1 MLIAHNRIALPTART
16 RWYLVA
22 TATVMSITA
31 CGGGGG
37 DATGPT
43 RAVPPAPPASVTP
56 GRLIVSFMTPNTDD
70 GAVLATLRGGVLDSI
85 TVAAGSTSR
94 VQTARPSATTVRLII
109 LAAPGQAVKAGEL
122 VSFWVPDVAQLAR
135 YSGSVEQVAA
145 RVTYAQ
151 RVLDGYSLR
160 IARQ

>member
-1 MLIAHNRIALPTART
+1 MLIAHNRIVLPTARI
-16 RWYLVA
+16 RWHLAA
-22 TATVMSITA
+22 TATIMSIAA
-31 CGGGGG
+31 CGG

-43 RAVPPAPPASVTP
+43 PAVPPTPPASATP
-56 GRLIVSFMTPNTDD
+56 GRLTVSLTTPNTDD
-70 GAVLATLRGGVLDSI
+70 GALLATLSGGVLDSI
-85 TVAAGSTSR
+85 TVVAGSTSR

-122 VSFWVPDVAQLAR
+122 VSFWVPDVAQVAR

-151 RVLDGYSLR
+151 RVLVGYSLR
-160 IARQ
+160 ISSQ